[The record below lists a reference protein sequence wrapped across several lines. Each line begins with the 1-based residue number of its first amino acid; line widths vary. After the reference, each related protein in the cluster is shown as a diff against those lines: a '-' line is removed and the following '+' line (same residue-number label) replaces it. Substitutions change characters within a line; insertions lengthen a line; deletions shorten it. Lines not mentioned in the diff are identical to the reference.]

1 MAITDNTAKWEVKKV
16 GAGTPAEMVGATASA
31 KGKSGIVPEPGA
43 GANGKFLRGDGTWQD
58 VPTPSLS
65 GLGLTATATELNY
78 VDGVTSSIQTQ
89 LNNMIKA
96 LSASGTT
103 VTYTKGD
110 GSTGTI
116 TTQDTK
122 YSLPTASSST
132 LGGIKV
138 GSGLSISS
146 GVLSASGGTITASS
160 LGTNGY
166 VKFSNGLILQ
176 WGYLSKSSNKT
187 LTFPIAFTQSV
198 YSVLRTAVNDSS
210 GYIRGNETGIV
221 SFSLTSVSV
230 GESQYWA
237 SYLFAIG
244 KQQCGYTTSIN
255 GGDALSFPIAFST
268 TNYVITGST
277 YDDLLIYCP
286 KFTDK
291 TTTTCVMYNGIGHVS
306 YNGTSRLDWIALGK

>member
-31 KGKSGIVPEPGA
+31 KGKSGIVPAPGS

-116 TTQDTK
+116 TTQDTT

-132 LGGIKV
+132 LGGVKV
-138 GSGLSISS
+138 GSGLSISN

-176 WGYLSKSSNKT
+176 WGRYSYSGTHN
-187 LTFPIAFTQSV
+187 FPIAFRSTCS
-198 YSVLRTAVNDSS
+198 AIVNACIGRSYDEFSYDMNNIEVSS
-210 GYIRGNETGIV
+210 FY
-221 SFSLTSVSV
+221 
-230 GESQYWA
+230 
-237 SYLFAIG
+237 
-244 KQQCGYTTSIN
+244 GYTNESLPM
-255 GGDALSFPIAFST
+255 AYIAVG
-268 TNYVITGST
+268 Y
-277 YDDLLIYCP
+277 
-286 KFTDK
+286 
-291 TTTTCVMYNGIGHVS
+291 
-306 YNGTSRLDWIALGK
+306 

>member
-1 MAITDNTAKWEVKKV
+1 MAITDNTAKWNVKKV
-16 GAGTPAEMVGATASA
+16 GAGTPATMVGATASA

-89 LNNMIKA
+89 LNSMIKA

-132 LGGIKV
+132 LGGVKV
-138 GSGLSISS
+138 GSGLSIAD

-176 WGYLSKSSNKT
+176 WGYSASAGEGSRT
-187 LTFPIAFTQSV
+187 MTFPVAFT
-198 YSVLRTAVNDSS
+198 SS
-210 GYIRGNETGIV
+210 CLNVQGTGSNVSSQATVAWSNLSTTKFTLSIGNSGAIYYV
-221 SFSLTSVSV
+221 
-230 GESQYWA
+230 
-237 SYLFAIG
+237 AIG
-244 KQQCGYTTSIN
+244 Y
-255 GGDALSFPIAFST
+255 
-268 TNYVITGST
+268 
-277 YDDLLIYCP
+277 
-286 KFTDK
+286 
-291 TTTTCVMYNGIGHVS
+291 
-306 YNGTSRLDWIALGK
+306 

>member
-31 KGKSGIVPEPGA
+31 KGKSGVVPEPAA

-176 WGYLSKSSNKT
+176 WGYGT
-187 LTFPIAFTQSV
+187 
-198 YSVLRTAVNDSS
+198 S
-210 GYIRGNETGIV
+210 GGAETDV
-221 SFSLTSVSV
+221 SFP
-230 GESQYWA
+230 
-237 SYLFAIG
+237 
-244 KQQCGYTTSIN
+244 
-255 GGDALSFPIAFST
+255 LSFPSSCYIVLANMKCSARAYEANVFPVSWT
-268 TNYVITGST
+268 TKGFIMYSRNTSSENFTWIT
-277 YDDLLIYCP
+277 
-286 KFTDK
+286 
-291 TTTTCVMYNGIGHVS
+291 
-306 YNGTSRLDWIALGK
+306 LGM

>member
-31 KGKSGIVPEPGA
+31 KGKSGTVPAPVA

-89 LNNMIKA
+89 LNSMIKA

-176 WGYLSKSSNKT
+176 WGYLSKSNNKT
-187 LTFPIAFTQSV
+187 FTFPVAFTQSV
-198 YSVLRTAVNDSS
+198 YSVLRTAVNDST
-210 GYIRGNETGIV
+210 GYIRGNETGIA

-230 GESQYWA
+230 GESYYWA

-244 KQQCGYTTSIN
+244 C
-255 GGDALSFPIAFST
+255 
-268 TNYVITGST
+268 
-277 YDDLLIYCP
+277 
-286 KFTDK
+286 
-291 TTTTCVMYNGIGHVS
+291 
-306 YNGTSRLDWIALGK
+306 

>member
-89 LNNMIKA
+89 LNSMIKA

-176 WGYLSKSSNKT
+176 WGYDTAAKT
-187 LTFPIAFTQSV
+187 IITV
-198 YSVLRTAVNDSS
+198 
-210 GYIRGNETGIV
+210 
-221 SFSLTSVSV
+221 
-230 GESQYWA
+230 
-237 SYLFAIG
+237 
-244 KQQCGYTTSIN
+244 
-255 GGDALSFPIAFST
+255 SFPIAYQSIYTIVAQQFT
-268 TNYVITGST
+268 GPEDNDANDLADVIRTNYTTSS
-277 YDDLLIYCP
+277 
-286 KFTDK
+286 FTVCK
-291 TTTTCVMYNGIGHVS
+291 QSSSMPVS
-306 YNGTSRLDWIALGK
+306 WIALGK